1 MTLKNDEKFEEKLTC
16 GLKNDMN
23 NLDNF
28 HQSAI
33 KSKNWNFDGIFLFKA
48 ENSWTWNLQRRYMS
62 WQWRMMQYLKRNW
75 LNVSIFTWE
84 IRRNLIQTL
93 ERLKP
98 FNCFY
103 YDNICTK
110 REGKN
115 KQMKKYKGLKLHLKH
130 SFVMKAVQD
139 INISR
144 CIYSSLQI
152 NEN

>member
-93 ERLKP
+93 EGLKS

-110 REGKN
+110 REDKN
-115 KQMKKYKGLKLHLKH
+115 KQMKKYKGLKLHFKH

-139 INISR
+139 ISIWR